1 MVFNTTDTEKFTEMQ
16 QLLDNKY
23 CKKVD
28 FEIYSFTNKDQ
39 QSNVYELMRQYVTKL
54 NKVKFSSMPEYEPDA
69 PFWQPDFW

>member
-1 MVFNTTDTEKFTEMQ
+1 MVFDTTDTTEFIEMQ

-39 QSNVYELMRQYVTKL
+39 
-54 NKVKFSSMPEYEPDA
+54 
-69 PFWQPDFW
+69 